1 MKGGEKIMKKLMIIG
16 ALILALCVG
25 LLVGCGSADMYV
37 FDLSN
42 VFYKGAGFA
51 ESINTLNTPQ
61 KIGNYMAT
69 NFDYEKHP
77 YNTQSPWQ
85 TWDSEKADCND
96 ASEFFTYAC
105 LVHNIGRNYQYPK
118 GLQIYLTRTDKKG
131 HTLGLYWDG
140 SYWDYTSVFS
150 YRNVNKSTFAQ
161 IVQDYDDS
169 VSAGVV
175 DYIVYDFA
183 LNVVQDP
190 ADYNNK
196 KYAPY

>member
-1 MKGGEKIMKKLMIIG
+1 MKKLIIIG
-16 ALILALCVG
+16 ALVIALLCVG
-25 LLVGCGSADMYV
+25 LLSGCGGSADMYV
-37 FDLSN
+37 FDLSQCLYSAM
-42 VFYKGAGFA
+42 FSQWA
-51 ESINTLNTPQ
+51 ENNLDTLNTPY
-61 KIGNYMAT
+61 KIGNYMAV
-69 NFDYEKHP
+69 NFDYEAHP

-150 YRNVNKSTFAQ
+150 YRNVNKSTFDQ
-161 IVQDYDDS
+161 IVQHYDDS

-175 DYIVYDFA
+175 DYMVYDFA

-190 ADYNNK
+190 ADYNNT